1 MAFNHFK
8 QHPMVMDLLKGGRMV
23 RYGAKA
29 LPEGGWNTIPQ
40 VYMDGGLIAG
50 DAGGFMN
57 SMRLKGIHLAMR
69 TGMLAAETAFE
80 AVRAG
85 DTSAAKLSA
94 YQKKIDSG
102 PVKRELYPQRNVH
115 QAFGYGLLPGL
126 MFAGISV
133 VTK

>member
-1 MAFNHFK
+1 
-8 QHPMVMDLLKGGRMV
+8 
-23 RYGAKA
+23 
-29 LPEGGWNTIPQ
+29 
-40 VYMDGGLIAG
+40 
-50 DAGGFMN
+50 MN
-57 SMRLKGIHLAMR
+57 SARLKGVHLAMR

-133 VTK
+133 VTKGWWIADKLASHSGHDRVEKIAEYYGSRDAFPAVPPPSNDTATDRKLTF